1 MNRLVTCAHID
12 AAMGAAN
19 CRTAPSSYRLSIQGI
34 TGLLA
39 TGTMICRPPV
49 MPDGI
54 GTGMLNTGKPPKLAG
69 AVRRMMLR
77 RSSTVQSALRGALH
91 GVAGRI
97 KNS

>member
-1 MNRLVTCAHID
+1 
-12 AAMGAAN
+12 
-19 CRTAPSSYRLSIQGI
+19 
-34 TGLLA
+34 
-39 TGTMICRPPV
+39 

>member
-1 MNRLVTCAHID
+1 MHHRELSWKNDEERALLLGVLL
-12 AAMGAAN
+12 G
-19 CRTAPSSYRLSIQGI
+19 SYRLSIQGI

-39 TGTMICRPPV
+39 TGTMICSPPV

-54 GTGMLNTGKPPKLAG
+54 GTGMLNTRKPPKLAG

-77 RSSTVQSALRGALH
+77 RNSAVQSALRGALH